1 MMRSSRTTC
10 AALAAGFVLGA
21 CASNPQTSQSPQ
33 PTSGASSP
41 RTSSATVPA
50 GGTPKTMAELFRGK
64 FPGVEVF
71 EAPGGGIR
79 VKIRNSG
86 ALNGDLSSRNSDV
99 GDPIYVVDNVEV
111 SAPDGVLFMDPN
123 SIARIEVER
132 VSALYGIR
140 GSNGVIKITTKH

>member
-1 MMRSSRTTC
+1 
-10 AALAAGFVLGA
+10 
-21 CASNPQTSQSPQ
+21 
-33 PTSGASSP
+33 
-41 RTSSATVPA
+41 
-50 GGTPKTMAELFRGK
+50 MAELFRGK

-123 SIARIEVER
+123 TIAKIEVER